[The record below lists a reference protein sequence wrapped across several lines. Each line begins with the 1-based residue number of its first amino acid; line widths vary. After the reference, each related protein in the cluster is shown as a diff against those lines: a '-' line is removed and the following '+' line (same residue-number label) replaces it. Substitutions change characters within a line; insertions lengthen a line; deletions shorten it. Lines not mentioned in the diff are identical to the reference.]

1 MAFEPIIV
9 HIKNF
14 QSIADL
20 EFKIQG
26 FTCITGKTNIGKS
39 SIIRAISGAL
49 LNVPVVSLV
58 RKGEKYATVELQS
71 SDWGL
76 KWEKGERGVN
86 RYWLPGKEKP
96 LDKVGAGQTDFIQ
109 DMGFQAIKIGS
120 DIIHP
125 WHARQFF
132 PLFLVDRSGPAVT
145 DFISEVSRLKV
156 LQSGILI
163 NVRNRKR
170 ALDEAKI
177 YEKNVEKLRAKDNKL
192 DKLDDLLELES
203 DLDSQF
209 ESIEEYSERILAIE
223 EFMSKIEVLSDQI
236 QKLNQIEL
244 AKIPSPIKQYK
255 IDKLQNM
262 LKVWIKLQNI
272 AKRIIRLK
280 PIEDVQISKIN
291 GLENIQRI
299 SKGIRI
305 YNRLQILQKRVDL
318 LSVEIAIPGP
328 EESTEKLS
336 RGKGYLHRL
345 NQLKDEEMAFSSQK
359 EAVQIELDE
368 VQKKLDQI
376 PLCPTC
382 KMPSIRP
389 LPCPDHQ
396 A

>member
-1 MAFEPIIV
+1 MTDSIKV
-9 HIKNF
+9 HIQNF

-20 EFKIQG
+20 QFEISG

-39 SIIRAISGAL
+39 AIIRAISGAL
-49 LNVPVVSLV
+49 LNIPVVSLV
-58 RKGEKYATVELQS
+58 RQGEKYTTVELQS

-76 KWEKGERGVN
+76 KWEKAERGVN

-109 DMGFQAIKIGS
+109 DIGFQAIKIGS
-120 DIIHP
+120 DVIHP

-177 YEKNVEKLRAKDNKL
+177 YEKNVEKLKAKDGKL

-223 EFMSKIEVLSDQI
+223 EFMSKIEVLSNQI

-244 AKIPSPIKQYK
+244 VKIPSPIKQYK
-255 IDKLQNM
+255 IDRLQNM

-280 PIEDVQISKIN
+280 PIEDVQISKIED
-291 GLENIQRI
+291 LENIQKI

-305 YNRLQILQKRVDL
+305 LNQFQSAQKRVDL
-318 LSVEIAIPGP
+318 LSVEITIPGS
-328 EESTEKLS
+328 EECTEKLS
-336 RGKGYLHRL
+336 NGKGYLRRL
-345 NQLKDEEMAFSSQK
+345 NQLKDEERALSSQRDTI
-359 EAVQIELDE
+359 QSELDK
-368 VQKKLDQI
+368 VQEELDRI

-396 A
+396 T